1 MAKKAPIQARRFYW
15 YHAYRLG
22 TSIKYIKERWKTTQ
36 KAIDAYKSWRN
47 RYIKNLVKKTGLTQ
61 HQLSQM
67 SAIPPRISGKL
78 TEMES
83 LDDITRLLKS
93 IQKTRAVWD
102 ARRNTVSSAERIHER
117 VERDAR
123 AEHELKDAQQVLM
136 SRLDGALAMDSET
149 WEEFMEIV
157 SGMDDEDIMKF
168 YGLDDGILF
177 EILRISSPKLMA
189 RMNAIPEEVD
199 AQTNEDRLAYFRN
212 VLMAAIGE
220 ADIRYPLKDKVR
232 KSLKVKK

>member
-1 MAKKAPIQARRFYW
+1 MAKKAPVQARRFW
-15 YHAYRLG
+15 WANAWRLG
-22 TSIKYIKERWKTTQ
+22 STVKYVKERWKTAQ

-61 HQLSQM
+61 QQLAQM

-102 ARRNTVSSAERIHER
+102 ARRNTIGTAEKIHER

-136 SRLDGALAMDSET
+136 SRLDGALAMDAET
-149 WEEFMEIV
+149 WEEFMDIV

-177 EILRISSPKLMA
+177 QILRISSPKLMA
-189 RMNAIPEEVD
+189 KMNAVPEEVD

-220 ADIRYPLKDKVR
+220 SEIRYPLKDKVR
-232 KSLKVKK
+232 RSLKK